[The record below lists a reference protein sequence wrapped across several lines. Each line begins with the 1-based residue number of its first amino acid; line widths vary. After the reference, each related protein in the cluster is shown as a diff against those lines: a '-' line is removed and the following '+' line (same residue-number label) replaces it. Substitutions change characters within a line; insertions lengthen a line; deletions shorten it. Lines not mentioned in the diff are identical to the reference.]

1 MGKGN
6 AGEDGKGFSKT
17 DMERMGIFH
26 EMGYITI
33 GDNYKGSRF
42 CKYQKHSVSAVAD
55 CNLVIYE
62 LRVQSCYQ
70 SNE

>member
-33 GDNYKGSRF
+33 GDNYKSSRS
-42 CKYQKHSVSAVAD
+42 CKYQKHSASAVAD
-55 CNLVIYE
+55 CNLLIYE
-62 LRVQSCYQ
+62 LR
-70 SNE
+70 ELI